1 MKTLTLTRDWDS
13 PRGLL
18 PAGSYSIPAD
28 ISLTL
33 AKCAR
38 ADGSGEIVE
47 GASVA
52 EAPAGDGR
60 ARRKRGASEN
70 KRRDE
75 APENKSEV

>member
-1 MKTLTLTRDWDS
+1 MKTLKLTRGWYS

-18 PAGSYSIPAD
+18 PAGTYAIPAD
-28 ISLTL
+28 ISMTL

-38 ADGSGEIVE
+38 ADEAGEIVE
-47 GASVA
+47 GAS
-52 EAPAGDGR
+52 APADDGR

-70 KRRDE
+70 KRRGE